1 MSGKVVIIILF
12 EALNEKVIIT
22 VITA

>member
-22 VITA
+22 IITA